1 MSRWQPDA
9 GSRLERAALELFVEQ
24 GFAET
29 TVPQITERAGL
40 TTRTFFRHFPDKRE
54 VLFAFDTQLPEIVER
69 LMAEAPA
76 DLGPMGVIRSAL
88 ETVATVN
95 LVDQREHLDLHRS
108 IVQSDD
114 GLRERELRKHSILAE
129 ATRLGFLARGT
140 DELTALLGAHV
151 ATTAFNVSIDRW
163 LDADGAR
170 TLESVLHEVLDGLE
184 GLLR

>member
-1 MSRWQPDA
+1 VSRWQPDA

-24 GFAET
+24 GFADT

-40 TTRTFFRHFPDKRE
+40 TTRTFFRYFPDKRE
-54 VLFAFDTQLPEIVER
+54 VLFAFDTQLPAIVER
-69 LMAEAPA
+69 LMAQAAPG
-76 DLGPMGVIRSAL
+76 LGPMGVIRSAL

-95 LVDQREHLDLHRS
+95 LADQREHLDLHRS

-140 DELTALLGAHV
+140 DELTATLGAHV

-163 LDADGAR
+163 LDAGGER
-170 TLESVLHEVLDGLE
+170 TLESVLHDVLDGLE